1 MLPTSEQIRAL
12 ATRCE
17 QFRDAKAP
25 GGYPNSLALCIV
37 DSVQST
43 GIRHGTTAKVVNRY
57 RTYRTAQGGYPETD
71 SVRDLVQTF
80 TELAAPEAWAAKIGT
95 DNRTSTHAG
104 APLKACAI
112 YQAAQAMVRS
122 AIETGQDLRDAAQDH
137 VQLAGVERD
146 WRAVSGSV
154 LG

>member
-1 MLPTSEQIRAL
+1 MLPTSEQVRAL

-43 GIRHGTTAKVVNRY
+43 GIRYGATAKVVNRY
-57 RTYRTAQGGYPETD
+57 RAYRTAQGGDPETD
-71 SVRDLVQTF
+71 SVSDLVQTF
-80 TELAAPEAWAAKIGT
+80 TELATPEAWAAKIGT

-104 APLKACAI
+104 ARSRH
-112 YQAAQAMVRS
+112 VRS
-122 AIETGQDLRDAAQDH
+122 TRPLRQWLEARSK
-137 VQLAGVERD
+137 LARIYEMQRRIMFN
-146 WRAVSGSV
+146 WEVSREIGALYPGSV
-154 LG
+154 PA

>member
-1 MLPTSEQIRAL
+1 
-12 ATRCE
+12 
-17 QFRDAKAP
+17 
-25 GGYPNSLALCIV
+25 
-37 DSVQST
+37 
-43 GIRHGTTAKVVNRY
+43 
-57 RTYRTAQGGYPETD
+57 
-71 SVRDLVQTF
+71 VQTF

-122 AIETGQDLRDAAQDH
+122 AIETGQDLRDAAQDQ

-146 WRAVSGSV
+146 SRALPGQRSGVTWHYLQILGIPGVKPDRMIIRFVADTLGVPRRQISSDFARDALLATAQHLGMSATDLDHAVWRWQSRK
-154 LG
+154 